1 MDNDLN
7 PNSLMSK
14 PTPNRPLLDLTISIA
29 EDDRYSCEAMRLMVL
44 SSGARLRCADIIQ
57 SVKRHLRVYMPSA
70 IIVDNDLLDV
80 FPPSKPFG
88 LRLVSS

>member
-7 PNSLMSK
+7 PKSLMSK
-14 PTPNRPLLDLTISIA
+14 PTQNRPLLDLTLQA
-29 EDDRYSCEAMRLMVL
+29 EDGGRYSCEAMRFMVL
-44 SSGARLRCADIIQ
+44 SRGARLRCADIIQ
-57 SVKRHLRVYMPSA
+57 SVKRHLWVYMPSV

>member
-1 MDNDLN
+1 MDNDLDPIN
-7 PNSLMSK
+7 LISK
-14 PTPNRPLLDLTISIA
+14 PTQNRLLLGLTISIA